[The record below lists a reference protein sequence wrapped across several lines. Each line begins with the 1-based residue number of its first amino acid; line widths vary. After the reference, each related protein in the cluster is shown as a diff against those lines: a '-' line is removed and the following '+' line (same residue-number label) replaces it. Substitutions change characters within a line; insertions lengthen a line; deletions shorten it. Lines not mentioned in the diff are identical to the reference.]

1 MSKNE
6 QLFLKGNEMMK
17 SIFEEK
23 YKDIR
28 DMVAKFSD
36 SEVAPL
42 AASIDHDAKIPAQL
56 VNQLFEN
63 GFMGSYIPEEY
74 GGAGMDYT
82 SYSIIVEE
90 ISRGCASTGVL
101 ISAHTSLCMWP
112 IFNFGTEE
120 QKKKYLPGL
129 ASGGV
134 IGCFCL
140 SEPNAGSD
148 PARLTTYAEDKGDHY
163 EISGVK
169 NWITNGRD
177 AGVAVVMAR
186 TTKSNDNKGI
196 TVFIVETKSEG
207 FSVQKVEDK
216 LGIKG
221 SSTAQI
227 WFDKVKVP
235 KANII
240 GEVDKGFKIALATLD
255 GGRIG
260 IAAQALGIAEAAFQY
275 AKAYSK
281 QRIQFD
287 KPISELQAIQ
297 FMLADMSTKIAASR
311 LLIMNASYLKD
322 NGLPYSK
329 EAAQAKLFASESCM
343 SITTKAIQILGGNGY
358 SKEYPVERHFRDAK
372 ITEIYEGT
380 SEIQRIVIA
389 ANELK
394 GL

>member
-1 MSKNE
+1 M
-6 QLFLKGNEMMK
+6 Q
-17 SIFEEK
+17 SIFEAQ
-23 YKDIR
+23 YKEIR
-28 DMVAKFSD
+28 DLVSKFSD
-36 SEVAPL
+36 SEVGPL
-42 AASIDHDAKIPAQL
+42 ASSIDHDGKIPDQL
-56 VNQLFEN
+56 VKKLFEN

-74 GGAGMDYT
+74 GGAGMNYS
-82 SYSIIVEE
+82 SYAIIVEE

-112 IFNFGTEE
+112 ILSYGTED

-148 PARLTTYAEDKGDHY
+148 PGTLGTFAEDKGDYY
-163 EISGVK
+163 ELSGTK
-169 NWITNGRD
+169 NFITNGKD
-177 AGVAVVMAR
+177 AGLAIVMAK
-186 TTKSNDNKGI
+186 TTKTNDHKGI
-196 TVFIVETKSEG
+196 TAFIVETTTPG
-207 FSVQKVEDK
+207 FKVQKLEDK

-227 WFDKVKVP
+227 WLDKVKVP
-235 KANII
+235 KANVL
-240 GEVDKGFKIALATLD
+240 GVVGKGFNVALSTLD

-260 IAAQALGIAEAAFQY
+260 IAAQALGISEAAFRY

-281 QRIQFD
+281 QRIQFG

-322 NGLPYSK
+322 NKLPYSK

-343 SITTKAIQILGGNGY
+343 SITTKAIQVLGGNGY

-394 GL
+394 ES

>member
-1 MSKNE
+1 MQSV
-6 QLFLKGNEMMK
+6 
-17 SIFEEK
+17 FETN
-23 YKDIR
+23 YKEIR
-28 DMVAKFSD
+28 DMAAKFAD

-42 AASIDHDAKIPAQL
+42 ATAIDHDAKIPDQL
-56 VNQLFEN
+56 IKKLFEN
-63 GFMGSYIPEEY
+63 GFMGSYVPEEF
-74 GGAGMDYT
+74 GGAGMDYS
-82 SYSIIVEE
+82 SYAVIVEE
-90 ISRGCASTGVL
+90 ISRACASTGVL

-112 IFNFGTEE
+112 ILNFGTDD
-120 QKKKYLPGL
+120 QKKKYLPML

-148 PARLTTYAEDKGDHY
+148 PGTLSTFAEDKGDHY
-163 EISGVK
+163 EISGTK
-169 NWITNGRD
+169 NFITNGKD
-177 AGVAVVMAR
+177 AGIAIVMAK
-186 TTKSNDNKGI
+186 TTKTNDYKGI
-196 TVFIVETKSEG
+196 TAFIVETKTSG
-207 FSVQKVEDK
+207 FKVQKLEDK

-227 WFDKVKVP
+227 WLDKVKVP
-235 KANII
+235 KENVL
-240 GEVDKGFKIALATLD
+240 GVVGKGFGIALSTLD

-260 IAAQALGIAEAAFQY
+260 IAAQALGIAEAAFRY
-275 AKAYSK
+275 AKNYSK
-281 QRIQFD
+281 QRIQFG

-322 NGLPYSK
+322 NHLPYTK
-329 EAAQAKLFASESCM
+329 EAAQAKLFASEACM
-343 SITTKAIQILGGNGY
+343 SITTKAIQVLGGNGY
-358 SKEYPVERHFRDAK
+358 CKEYPVERHFRDAK

-394 GL
+394 EN